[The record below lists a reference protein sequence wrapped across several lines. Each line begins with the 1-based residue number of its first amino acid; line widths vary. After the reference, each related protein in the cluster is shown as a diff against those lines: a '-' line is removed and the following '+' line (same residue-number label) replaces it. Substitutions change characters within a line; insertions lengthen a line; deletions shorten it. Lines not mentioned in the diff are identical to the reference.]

1 MKSFRGRES
10 RAGTTQGESGL
21 HLKGQRLTVH
31 PHPEPRGTCL
41 RSVTQQP
48 GGSLPFGCL
57 ANKPLLSPGKTRQAG
72 GGTLWGRS
80 TRSGGLGTKCP
91 HKVQA
96 GLGCSVAL
104 SPSRTSC
111 GSKTVACR
119 CQPLHLESQVAG
131 GGQANPPRSSESP
144 PVPLLC
150 DPWTGA
156 KTRTRSLC
164 LVFPAPASVSDSG
177 EELRVCV

>member
-72 GGTLWGRS
+72 GGDAVGKEHPEWGTGDEVPPQSAGRIGVLCGPESLSHILWFQDSR
-80 TRSGGLGTKCP
+80 L
-91 HKVQA
+91 
-96 GLGCSVAL
+96 SV
-104 SPSRTSC
+104 
-111 GSKTVACR
+111 
-119 CQPLHLESQVAG
+119 
-131 GGQANPPRSSESP
+131 
-144 PVPLLC
+144 
-150 DPWTGA
+150 
-156 KTRTRSLC
+156 
-164 LVFPAPASVSDSG
+164 PAPPSG
-177 EELRVCV
+177 KPGSWGWTSQPTPQLREPTCALAL